1 MASSTGTGAGV
12 FQTSPTITTPTISSL
27 SSASATALTLQS
39 AGTTAVTVDT
49 SQNVGIG
56 TTSPINN
63 SGYGGLSVN
72 GTNGTI
78 VSLMKAGTETGRI
91 FTGGDETN
99 ISYKASTGYLTFVQ
113 GVSGGT
119 ERMRITSSGQ
129 LTAGNSGTGYG
140 SITGGNIS
148 GFDPSATNA
157 YQKAAITATGA
168 YGGGLCVLDSA
179 YGWVMY
185 GLTNGADFYIRRG
198 SSGTALSGG
207 VYLSNGA
214 TSWSAASDERLKN
227 IKRPITNAL
236 EKLKDYRCVI
246 GEYKDNLGVERP
258 FLIAQDV
265 RATFP
270 EAVNVMDKDE
280 GYLGMSYADMIPL
293 LTKSIQELKAIND
306 TQAET
311 INALTARIE
320 ALEGK

>member
-1 MASSTGTGAGV
+1 MQGTSTESGINFV
-12 FQTSPTITTPTISSL
+12 N
-27 SSASATALTLQS
+27 SAYS
-39 AGTTAVTVDT
+39 
-49 SQNVGIG
+49 N
-56 TTSPINN
+56 
-63 SGYGGLSVN
+63 GYIYYDN
-72 GTNGTI
+72 GPNMLFYTNG
-78 VSLMKAGTETGRI
+78 S
-91 FTGGDETN
+91 
-99 ISYKASTGYLTFVQ
+99 
-113 GVSGGT
+113 
-119 ERMRITSSGQ
+119 ERMRIDSSGK
-129 LTAGNSGTGYG
+129 LSVGNSGTGYG
-140 SITGGNIS
+140 SITGGSIS
-148 GFDPSATNA
+148 GFDPTASNA
-157 YQKAAITATGA
+157 YQKAAITGAGA
-168 YGGGLCVLDSA
+168 YGGGLCVLDST

-185 GLTNGADFYIRRG
+185 GLTSGADFYIRRG

-265 RATFP
+265 QATFP
-270 EAVNVMDKDE
+270 EAVNVMDKEE
-280 GYLGMSYADMIPL
+280 GYLGMSYAEMIPL

-311 INALTARIE
+311 INAQSAALAALTARIV

>member
-1 MASSTGTGAGV
+1 
-12 FQTSPTITTPTISSL
+12 
-27 SSASATALTLQS
+27 
-39 AGTTAVTVDT
+39 
-49 SQNVGIG
+49 
-56 TTSPINN
+56 
-63 SGYGGLSVN
+63 
-72 GTNGTI
+72 
-78 VSLMKAGTETGRI
+78 
-91 FTGGDETN
+91 
-99 ISYKASTGYLTFVQ
+99 
-113 GVSGGT
+113 
-119 ERMRITSSGQ
+119 MRITTSGQ

-148 GFDPSATNA
+148 GFDPSASNA
-157 YQKAAITATGA
+157 YQKSAITATGA
-168 YGGGLCVLDSA
+168 YGGGLCVLDST

-185 GLTNGADFYIRRG
+185 GLTSGADFYIRRG

-293 LTKSIQELKAIND
+293 LTKSIQELSAKV
-306 TQAET
+306 T
-311 INALTARIE
+311 
-320 ALEGK
+320 ALENK

>member
-1 MASSTGTGAGV
+1 MPISTIGQNGLNAPLSL
-12 FQTSPTITTPTISSL
+12 TSPVINTVT
-27 SSASATALTLQS
+27 SAAATALTLQS
-39 AGTTAVTVDT
+39 AGTTAITVDA
-49 SQNVGIG
+49 SQNVGINQ
-56 TTSPINN
+56 TSPTVIATAKQ
-63 SGYGGLSVN
+63 LAIKAPVN
-72 GTNGTI
+72 GDSLFVAQNSNSLTTFIAGYYGVTAGPDKPVIGSYSNDPVAFLTN
-78 VSLMKAGTETGRI
+78 
-91 FTGGDETN
+91 N
-99 ISYKASTGYLTFVQ
+99 
-113 GVSGGT
+113 T
-119 ERMRITSSGQ
+119 ERMRITTSGQ

-148 GFDPSATNA
+148 GFDPSGSNA
-157 YQKAAITATGA
+157 YIKAAITAAGA
-168 YGGGLCVLDSA
+168 YGGGVCVLDGT

-293 LTKSIQELKAIND
+293 LTKSIQELKTIVDA
-306 TQAET
+306 QAAE
-311 INALTARIE
+311 IAELKAKV
-320 ALEGK
+320 A